1 MNKILNSLI
10 MLALFYFASLVER
23 QLTDIDFKSDD
34 KKRLWKEIGRGF
46 ILFILCS
53 FWILIL
59 FNSNQTLISD
69 D

>member
-10 MLALFYFASLVER
+10 MLALFYLASLVEM

-46 ILFILCS
+46 ILFIICS